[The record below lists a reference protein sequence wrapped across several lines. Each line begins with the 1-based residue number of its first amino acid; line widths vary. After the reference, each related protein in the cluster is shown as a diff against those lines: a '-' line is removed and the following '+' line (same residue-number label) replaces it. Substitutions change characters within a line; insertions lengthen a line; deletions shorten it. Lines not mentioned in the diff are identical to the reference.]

1 MARQSLVEFIE
12 EYGAKATEIAVVFRR
27 GYRTERWSYRTVY
40 EEACRF
46 ARELEARGI
55 EKGDAA
61 LLWGAASGEWIAAFL
76 GCVLRGVVVVP
87 LDAGTTADFMQ
98 RVAQETSA
106 KLLLCSREI
115 NVTEFPALKVTLDLL
130 RETVAQH
137 SEAPYVSPRMTRADT
152 LEIIFTSGT
161 TAEPRGVVISH
172 GNVLANIEPLEIEI
186 KKYLK
191 YERWVHPVR
200 FLNLLPL
207 SHIFGQMMGLFLPP
221 LLGGTVLL
229 GESLK
234 PADVV
239 ETIRRERVSVLVGV
253 PRLIESLQR
262 EVERELEAKGQ
273 ADAFGASFATA
284 EGKHFIRRWWRF
296 RSIHRRFGW
305 KFWALVS
312 GGAALPQKTET
323 FWTRIGYAVV
333 QGYGMTETTSLI
345 SLNHPF
351 KPDRGSIGKAFPGVE
366 IKVDSTGEILVRG
379 ENIARSYRRGQQTET
394 TSSDDGWFRTGDLA
408 ELDESGRM
416 YYKGRRKN
424 VIVAPSGM
432 NIYPADLEG
441 ALRRQPQVK
450 DCVVVGI
457 ERDGNVACA
466 ALLLAY
472 PGTDTAAIVKRAN
485 CSLAEYQQIRYWFE
499 WPEADFP
506 RTATHKAQ
514 LARIAEVA
522 NALATGGSGGARVDS
537 IGEALM
543 KIGAGVGVKG
553 IASADARG
561 LEEQLNLSSLDRV
574 ELMSALESRYQ
585 LDLSEARF
593 SELVTVGQLEQLLE
607 KQPTVQAVHAYPR
620 WPQSW
625 AMTQTRLAAY
635 YLLVWPAT
643 YLLAAPKIFG
653 RRNLRGIEGP
663 VLVVCNH
670 ITEIDIGWVLAALRA
685 RFRNRMATAMAG
697 ERLTSMRHPDPRG
710 GVLRTWTQRLG
721 YFLVSVLFNVFP
733 LPQQSGFLKSF
744 GFAGDLADRK
754 WNILVFPEGK
764 TTQDGR
770 IAEFRGGIGLLATR
784 LGLPVV
790 PMRIDGLFEVKQTGR
805 KFARPGQ
812 IKVTIGDPV
821 RFDPGDDPAAVAKDL
836 QQRVEQL

>member
-1 MARQSLVEFIE
+1 MTRQSLVQFVE
-12 EYGAKATEIAVVFRR
+12 EYGAKATEIAVVFHR
-27 GYRTERWSYRTVY
+27 GYRTERWSYRKVY

-46 ARELEARGI
+46 ARELEALGI

-61 LLWGAASGEWIAAFL
+61 VLWGAGSGEWIAAFL

-87 LDAGTTADFMQ
+87 LDAGTTAEFMQ
-98 RVAQETSA
+98 HVAQETSA

-115 NVTEFPALKVTLDLL
+115 DVTEFPAPKVTLELL
-130 RETVAQH
+130 GETVAKH

-191 YERWVHPVR
+191 YGRWVHPVR

-207 SHIFGQMMGLFLPP
+207 SHIFGQMMGLFVPP
-221 LLGGTVLL
+221 LLGGTILL

-239 ETIRRERVSVLVGV
+239 ATIRRERVSVLVGV
-253 PRLIESLQR
+253 PRLIESLQH
-262 EVERELEAKGQ
+262 EVEREVEAKGQ
-273 ADAFGASFATA
+273 ADAFRGSFAAA
-284 EGKHFIRRWWRF
+284 EGNHFIRRWWRF

-333 QGYGMTETTSLI
+333 QGYGMTETTALI

-394 TSSDDGWFRTGDLA
+394 TASDDGWFRTGDLA
-408 ELDESGRM
+408 ELDEGGRL
-416 YYKGRRKN
+416 YFKGRRKN

-432 NIYPADLEG
+432 NIYPADLEA
-441 ALRRQPQVK
+441 ALRGQPQVK

-457 ERDGNVACA
+457 ERDGNVDACA
-466 ALLLAY
+466 ALLLAH
-472 PGTDTAAIVKRAN
+472 PGTDTAAIVRRAN
-485 CSLAEYQQIRYWFE
+485 RSLAEYQQIRYWFE

-506 RTATHKAQ
+506 RTATHKPL

-522 NALATGGSGGARVDS
+522 NATLATGGSGGARVDS
-537 IGEALM
+537 LREALM

-553 IASADARG
+553 SAHAMG

-585 LDLSEARF
+585 LDLSEAKF
-593 SELVTVGQLEQLLE
+593 SEVATVGQLQQLLE
-607 KQPTVQAVHAYPR
+607 KQPAAPAAHAYPR

-625 AMTQTRLAAY
+625 LMTQARLAAY

-643 YLLAAPKIFG
+643 YLLAAPKILG
-653 RRNLRGIEGP
+653 RKNLRGIEGP

-670 ITEIDIGWVLAALRA
+670 ITEIDIGWVLAALPT

-697 ERLTSMRHPDPRG
+697 GGLTSMRHPDPRG
-710 GVLRTWTQRLG
+710 GVLRRWTLRLG

-733 LPQQSGFLKSF
+733 LPQQSGFRKSF
-744 GFAGDLADRK
+744 WFAGDLADRK
-754 WNILVFPEGK
+754 WSILIFPEGK

-770 IAEFRGGIGLLATR
+770 MGEFRGGIGLLATR

-790 PMRIDGLFEVKQTGR
+790 PMRIDGLFEVKQAGR
-805 KFARPGQ
+805 KFARPGKIQ
-812 IKVTIGDPV
+812 VKIGDPV
-821 RFDPGDDPAAVAKDL
+821 RFDPTDDPAAVAQDL